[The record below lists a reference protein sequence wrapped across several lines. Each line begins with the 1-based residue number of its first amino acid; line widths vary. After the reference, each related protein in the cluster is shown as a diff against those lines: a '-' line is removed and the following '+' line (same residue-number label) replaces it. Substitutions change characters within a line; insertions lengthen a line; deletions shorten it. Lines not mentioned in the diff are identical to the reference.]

1 MFQSNPTPIP
11 FLAIPSL
18 FPPLFFP
25 TEAMQS
31 GPYEYDMGPSTGA
44 WPAFLKKK
52 SGLSARGG
60 TSRAPP

>member
-1 MFQSNPTPIP
+1 MCFDQIQLP
-11 FLAIPSL
+11 FPSL
-18 FPPLFFP
+18 QFLPYSLHFFP